1 MTAVFVY
8 WFFGL
13 AYYIPALSHT
23 LNRLEKWRNSPKQS
37 RSLYFEISLYSL
49 AYAAYFVEFSWSDS
63 VIITDALNDD
73 KPCVIM
79 FSVSMRWLLNF
90 DKTYSNH
97 SAIWNNSIWLMM
109 NIFYEGNKYFLWKK
123 ILKTKLIANRALF

>member
-1 MTAVFVY
+1 M
-8 WFFGL
+8 
-13 AYYIPALSHT
+13 
-23 LNRLEKWRNSPKQS
+23 EKWRNSPKQS

-49 AYAAYFVEFSWSDS
+49 ACAACFVEFSWSDS

-73 KPCVIM
+73 KLCV
-79 FSVSMRWLLNF
+79 FGFNAWLLNF

-109 NIFYEGNKYFLWKK
+109 NIFTRGTSISYERKFLKQSWLPIGPCFKRYYLVLLALIIAAK
-123 ILKTKLIANRALF
+123 LALKSTWLARPHF